1 MGAQAAGGVP
11 REVIQHHS
19 RVCPNVR
26 REKQKARRHPT
37 EKQAFIVQE
46 TRKLEAAGVIREVRY
61 PEWLANPVVVPKKGA
76 KERMCVDFTN
86 LNKACPQD
94 PFPLP
99 RIDQIVDSTAECD
112 LLCFL
117 DAFSG
122 YHQINMAIEY
132 VEKTAFPTA
141 CGVYY

>member
-1 MGAQAAGGVP
+1 M
-11 REVIQHHS
+11 
-19 RVCPNVR
+19 
-26 REKQKARRHPT
+26 KQKARRQSI

-46 TRKLEAAGVIREVRY
+46 TRKLEAADVIREVRY
-61 PEWLANPVVVPKKGA
+61 PEWLANPVVVPKKGG
-76 KERMCVDFTN
+76 KEPMCIDFTN
-86 LNKACPQD
+86 LNKACHQD

-122 YHQINMAIEY
+122 YH
-132 VEKTAFPTA
+132 
-141 CGVYY
+141 